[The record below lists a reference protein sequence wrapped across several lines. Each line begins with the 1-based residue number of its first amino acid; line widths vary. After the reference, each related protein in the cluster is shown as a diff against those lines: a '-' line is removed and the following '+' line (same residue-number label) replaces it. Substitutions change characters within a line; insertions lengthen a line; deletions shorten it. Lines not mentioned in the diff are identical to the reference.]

1 MRISSGNLSDFAAQR
16 LRMVGDTALINEN
29 RPWFLALDALR
40 REMHEKGQQLTSFA
54 TYDYLGLGTDPRVRA
69 AASEAL
75 ATHGPGAGASRLVG
89 GERLIHRALERD
101 IADFLKVED
110 ALVLVSGYLTNTS
123 VLTHLLLSQDAMIV
137 DELSHNS
144 IMIGAD
150 ASRATKLKF
159 RHNDLAHLEQILK
172 DNRSHFKRCAIV
184 VEGLYSMDGDFPDL
198 RELVRIKNEY
208 HCWLILDEAHSI
220 GVLGENGRGLSEEY
234 GVDPAEIDLIIG
246 TLSKTFVS
254 CGGFIGGRTSA
265 ITWLRYSL
273 PGFVFSVGMPPVI
286 AAAARAAL
294 AVLREEPWRV
304 AKLRDNGTKFLAS
317 AQEHGLNA
325 GSATGRGVV
334 PLIMPDTA
342 TTMEVARVLLTF
354 GIYCPPIVQIG
365 VPHNQPRLR
374 FFLSAGHDPAKIAA
388 VAPLIAQTLEDLR
401 RHPKAEASLALG
413 L

>member
-1 MRISSGNLSDFAAQR
+1 MQISNSSLSDFAMQR
-16 LRMVGDTALINEN
+16 LRMAGDTALLETN
-29 RPWFLALDALR
+29 RPWFSALDALR
-40 REMHEKGQQLTSFA
+40 QEMREKNQRFTSFA
-54 TYDYLGLGTDPRVRA
+54 TYDYLGLGNDPRVRKA
-69 AASEAL
+69 AGDVL
-75 ATHGPGAGASRLVG
+75 AADGPGAGASRLVG

-101 IADFLKVED
+101 LAEFLGVED

-123 VLTHLLLSQDAMIV
+123 TLSHLLLSHDAMVV

-159 RHNDLAHLEQILK
+159 RHNDLADLEQILEE
-172 DNRSHFKRCAIV
+172 NRSQFKRCAIV
-184 VEGLYSMDGDFPDL
+184 AEGLYSMDGDYPDL
-198 RELVRIKNEY
+198 RELVRIKNKH

-220 GVLGENGRGLSEEY
+220 GVLGANGRGIAEEF

-254 CGGFIGGRTSA
+254 CGGFLAGRA
-265 ITWLRYSL
+265 KVINWLRYSL

-294 AVLREEPWRV
+294 SILRQEPWRV
-304 AKLRDNGTKFLAS
+304 ARLRDNGALFLAG
-317 AQEHGLNA
+317 AHHCGLNA
-325 GSATGRGVV
+325 GAATGRGVV

-342 TTMEVARVLLTF
+342 TTIETARVLLMN

-374 FFLSAGHDPAKIAA
+374 FFLSAGHDPAEIAA
-388 VAPLIAQTLEDLR
+388 LPPLIAKTVHDFR
-401 RHPKAEASLALG
+401 KRPAAEPSLALG